1 MKVLLELNTDN
12 PRNMFEDTVQL
23 RYKKPNPDEGDPR
36 PSAEFDVAESGP
48 VGRADGPDDYRNRWM
63 RWWYKY

>member
-1 MKVLLELNTDN
+1 MG
-12 PRNMFEDTVQL
+12 EDTVSL

-48 VGRADGPDDYRNRWM
+48 VGSRWT
-63 RWWYKY
+63 